1 MTANTS
7 TKRSG
12 VQPDGSWLPA
22 FAGQRRPFAENNRAA
37 TKSAFYVTAL
47 AASEREEVQ
56 TIADAVRALS
66 PLDGEAQEPLVQL
79 VAAQLWRQR
88 QAVAYIDAAG
98 IDEVARSSSLLRD
111 LATLERAL
119 LAGLRALA
127 LTPQAA
133 ADLGLTW
140 ARASALDEREF
151 DPGLLSDAE
160 LKQLRKLL
168 AKARTG
174 DA

>member
-1 MTANTS
+1 MSANTPA
-7 TKRSG
+7 KQAGKGPARG
-12 VQPDGSWLPA
+12 YSWP
-22 FAGQRRPFAENNRAA
+22 PFEPGNRAA
-37 TKSAFYVTAL
+37 LKTGLYANVL

-79 VAAQLWRQR
+79 VAAQIWRQR
-88 QAVAYIDAAG
+88 VAVAYIDEAG
-98 IDEVARSSSLLRD
+98 IEMVARSSSLLRD
-111 LATLERAL
+111 LATLERGL

-151 DPGLLSDAE
+151 DPNLLSDAE

-168 AKARTG
+168 AKARNG

>member
-1 MTANTS
+1 VTANAPA
-7 TKRSG
+7 KRG
-12 VQPDGSWLPA
+12 GDWNGKRPA
-22 FAGQRRPFAENNRAA
+22 WSRAPFEAGNRAA
-37 TKSAFYVTAL
+37 QKSAFYISSL

-56 TIADAVRALS
+56 AIADAIRDLS

-79 VAAQLWRQR
+79 VAAQIWRQR
-88 QAVAYIDAAG
+88 MAVAYIEECG
-98 IDEVARSSSLLRD
+98 IDEVARSSGLLRD

-140 ARASALDEREF
+140 ARTSALDERDF
-151 DPGLLSDAE
+151 DPSLLSDAE
-160 LKQLRKLL
+160 VRQLRKLL
-168 AKARTG
+168 AKAKTV

>member
-1 MTANTS
+1 MTTNAPA
-7 TKRSG
+7 KR
-12 VQPDGSWLPA
+12 GSDRPA
-22 FAGQRRPFAENNRAA
+22 WSREPFEAGNRAA
-37 TKSAFYVTAL
+37 AKSAFYVTAL

-56 TIADAVRALS
+56 TIADAIRALS
-66 PLDGEAQEPLVQL
+66 PLNAEAQEPLVQL
-79 VAAQLWRQR
+79 VAAQIWRQR
-88 QAVAYIDAAG
+88 QAVAYIDKAG

-111 LATLERAL
+111 LATLERSL

-140 ARASALDEREF
+140 ARTSALDEREF
-151 DPGLLSDAE
+151 DPGRLSAAE

-168 AKARTG
+168 GKARNR
-174 DA
+174 DD

>member
-1 MTANTS
+1 MSANTPV
-7 TKRSG
+7 KRN
-12 VQPDGSWLPA
+12 DGEGPARGYSWESFKP
-22 FAGQRRPFAENNRAA
+22 GNRAA
-37 TKSAFYVTAL
+37 AKSAFYVSAL
-47 AASEREEVQ
+47 APSEREEVQ
-56 TIADAVRALS
+56 TIADAIRALS

-79 VAAQLWRQR
+79 VAAQIWRQR
-88 QAVAYIDAAG
+88 VAVAYIDEAG
-98 IDEVARSSSLLRD
+98 IEMVARSSSLLRD

-151 DPGLLSDAE
+151 DPNLLSDAE

-168 AKARTG
+168 AKARNG